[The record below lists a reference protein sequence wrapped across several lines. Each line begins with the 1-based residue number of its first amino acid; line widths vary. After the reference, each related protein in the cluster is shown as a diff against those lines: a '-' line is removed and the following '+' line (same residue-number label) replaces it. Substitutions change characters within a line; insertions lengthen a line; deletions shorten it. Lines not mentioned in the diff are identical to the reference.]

1 MTVETT
7 ELSLPSRID
16 TIATAAAAVA
26 EFVGRSGISDD
37 AAFGIDMAVREAVT
51 NAVLHGNR
59 QDEEKTVDIILKS
72 SPDAVEIS
80 VHDQGP
86 GFQPGRS
93 PRSNSPREHL
103 KSLRPWHLFHAQF
116 YGRSRLVDQTRRWY
130 NGAHAQATLI
140 RNCIKEISEMAELNI
155 NERQAGDVTV
165 LDMSGKITIG
175 EGSVALRTAIR
186 RLLEEGKKRI
196 LLNLAGVGYID
207 SSGIGELVSSYT
219 AINKEG
225 GQLKLLNLTQ
235 KLQDLLTITKL
246 LTVFDVYE
254 NEAEALNSFK

>member
-1 MTVETT
+1 
-7 ELSLPSRID
+7 
-16 TIATAAAAVA
+16 
-26 EFVGRSGISDD
+26 
-37 AAFGIDMAVREAVT
+37 
-51 NAVLHGNR
+51 
-59 QDEEKTVDIILKS
+59 
-72 SPDAVEIS
+72 
-80 VHDQGP
+80 
-86 GFQPGRS
+86 
-93 PRSNSPREHL
+93 
-103 KSLRPWHLFHAQF
+103 
-116 YGRSRLVDQTRRWY
+116 
-130 NGAHAQATLI
+130 
-140 RNCIKEISEMAELNI
+140 MAELNI

-196 LLNLAGVGYID
+196 LLNLAGISYID

-235 KLQDLLTITKL
+235 KIQDLLTITKL

-254 NEAEALNSFK
+254 SEADALNSFK